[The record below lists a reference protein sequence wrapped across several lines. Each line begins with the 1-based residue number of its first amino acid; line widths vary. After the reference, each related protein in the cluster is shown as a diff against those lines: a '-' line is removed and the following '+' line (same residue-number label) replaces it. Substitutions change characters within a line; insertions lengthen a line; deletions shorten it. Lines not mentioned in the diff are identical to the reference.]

1 MNYFIESLYKL
12 YPNIKS
18 TEGGYDTPIAFDE
31 NGNQVSYDSD
41 AVRLDSQISQAKQ
54 QRALAYVK
62 EADPLAF
69 KMLRGEITK
78 EEWEAK
84 IEEIRARYPYH
95 S

>member
-18 TEGGYDTPIAFDE
+18 TEGGYDTPTAFDE
-31 NGNQVSYDSD
+31 NGNQVSYDND
-41 AVRLDSQISQAKQ
+41 AVRRDSQISEAKQ
-54 QRALAYVK
+54 QRALAYAQ
-62 EADPLAF
+62 ESDPLAF
-69 KMLRGEITK
+69 KVMRNEVTQ

-84 IEEIRARYPYH
+84 VEEIRARYPYP